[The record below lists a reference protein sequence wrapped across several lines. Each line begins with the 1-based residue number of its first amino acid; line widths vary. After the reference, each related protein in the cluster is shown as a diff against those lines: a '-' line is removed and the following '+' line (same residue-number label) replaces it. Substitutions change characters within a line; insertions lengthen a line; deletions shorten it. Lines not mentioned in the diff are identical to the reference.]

1 MKTRPRLLLLP
12 LLLTASLASA
22 DDFAGVWTLS
32 IDTPR
37 GLQHPVLTVNEEDG
51 QYSGTYEGRMG
62 LLEIESISR
71 DGNRFE
77 FPLTISVPIGDI
89 DVFYSGTTEGD
100 SMEGVVR
107 NPRGEVPFSGV
118 RE

>member
-1 MKTRPRLLLLP
+1 MKNPLGFLLLF
-12 LLLTASLASA
+12 LTPMLASA
-22 DDFAGVWTLS
+22 DDFAGVWALS

-37 GLQHPVLTVNEEDG
+37 GLQHPVLTVNEADG

-62 LLEIESISR
+62 LLEIENIAR
-71 DGNRFE
+71 DGDRFE
-77 FPLTISVPIGDI
+77 FPLTISVPIGEI
-89 DVFYSGTTEGD
+89 DVFYSGTIDGE

-107 NPRGEVPFSGV
+107 NPRGEVPFTGV